1 VSGRR
6 QHEWTADTDLD
17 SLSHMVRGVLDCD
30 GVVIAVWND
39 TVSVGADGLTSEDAG
54 KLAERF
60 HPDQAAPPDRV
71 TDSEIAVDLP
81 SARSVIDEMG
91 FDSVMRSALTLTGEN
106 AGLLFFLWTDEDDR
120 ETDLTLI
127 KALVRSCESALE
139 FGRETSLSESLPEID
154 SLALHADTFP
164 ALMPAIQR
172 VVSAALGPVGVGLS
186 VYDDESGL
194 LVTAEGSFGLP
205 ASVTASYSID
215 PNDLHSNAARVF
227 ETQRPYTSNQV
238 IGDPAILQSYPI
250 AFGIEN
256 MIALPLIVSGRSTG
270 VLMVANKEDGFN
282 AADVD
287 KASALTPQISIA
299 VELARLNEAKRF
311 HFASEQVLAELSAA
325 TYDPVLDLDRFRP
338 VFRWLAAII
347 RANRL
352 EIVTDD
358 DTVLV
363 SEQPEPLTEQR
374 FETSHPCGILDGQ
387 SLRMRAVR
395 SRGRAF
401 SRAES
406 RLVNESARLLAE
418 GLARTT
424 TLRHEAELSQHRE
437 RQRIADDLH
446 SDVSQLLVSAQKA
459 LESSTELDSDA
470 GESARQAASLVHRA
484 EVALRDA
491 IFVLNSPQH
500 TLSEALTEVVS
511 AVNSHWSLEV
521 DLDVDPGVDP
531 FVSSKIT
538 GVLARATRE
547 ALMNTVKHA
556 GPATSKVTARLV
568 GQDDSHIEVD
578 IVDNGRGADPAAVT
592 KTNGHGLTAMRRR
605 VDALGGTV
613 EVEGKSGQG
622 TRVSLRIPLTR

>member
-1 VSGRR
+1 
-6 QHEWTADTDLD
+6 
-17 SLSHMVRGVLDCD
+17 
-30 GVVIAVWND
+30 
-39 TVSVGADGLTSEDAG
+39 
-54 KLAERF
+54 
-60 HPDQAAPPDRV
+60 
-71 TDSEIAVDLP
+71 
-81 SARSVIDEMG
+81 
-91 FDSVMRSALTLTGEN
+91 
-106 AGLLFFLWTDEDDR
+106 
-120 ETDLTLI
+120 
-127 KALVRSCESALE
+127 
-139 FGRETSLSESLPEID
+139 
-154 SLALHADTFP
+154 
-164 ALMPAIQR
+164 
-172 VVSAALGPVGVGLS
+172 
-186 VYDDESGL
+186 
-194 LVTAEGSFGLP
+194 
-205 ASVTASYSID
+205 
-215 PNDLHSNAARVF
+215 
-227 ETQRPYTSNQV
+227 
-238 IGDPAILQSYPI
+238 
-250 AFGIEN
+250 
-256 MIALPLIVSGRSTG
+256 
-270 VLMVANKEDGFN
+270 
-282 AADVD
+282 
-287 KASALTPQISIA
+287 
-299 VELARLNEAKRF
+299 
-311 HFASEQVLAELSAA
+311 
-325 TYDPVLDLDRFRP
+325 
-338 VFRWLAAII
+338 
-347 RANRL
+347 
-352 EIVTDD
+352 
-358 DTVLV
+358 
-363 SEQPEPLTEQR
+363 
-374 FETSHPCGILDGQ
+374 
-387 SLRMRAVR
+387 MRAVR

-459 LESSTELDSDA
+459 LESSTELEGDA

>member
-1 VSGRR
+1 MTSRR
-6 QHEWTADTDLD
+6 RHDWAADTDLD
-17 SLSHMVRGVLDCD
+17 ALCHMVRGVLDCD
-30 GVVIAVWND
+30 GVVMAVWDD
-39 TVSVGADGLTSEDAG
+39 TVAVGADGLTSEDAG
-54 KLAERF
+54 TLAERF

-71 TDSEIAVDLP
+71 TDAEIAVDLP
-81 SARSVIDEMG
+81 SARSVIEEMG
-91 FDSVMRSALTLTGEN
+91 FASVMRSALTLGGEN
-106 AGLLFFLWTDEDDR
+106 AGLLFFLWSDEADR
-120 ETDLTLI
+120 ETDQTLL

-194 LVTAEGSFGLP
+194 LVTTEGSFGLP

-238 IGDPAILQSYPI
+238 IGDPAIIQNYPI
-250 AFGIEN
+250 AFGIES

-270 VLMVANKEDGFN
+270 VLMVANKEGGFSSS
-282 AADVD
+282 DVE
-287 KASALTPQISIA
+287 KALTLTPQISIA

-325 TYDPVLDLDRFRP
+325 TYDPILDLDRFRP

-352 EIVTDD
+352 EIVTEDG
-358 DTVLV
+358 TVLMY
-363 SEQPEPLTEQR
+363 EQPEPLTEQQ
-374 FETSHPCGILDGQ
+374 FDTSHPCGILDGQ

-395 SRGRAF
+395 SRGSAF
-401 SRAES
+401 SRTES
-406 RLVNESARLLAE
+406 RLVNEAARLLAE

-446 SDVSQLLVSAQKA
+446 DDVSQLLLSAQKA
-459 LESSTELDSDA
+459 LEPSTELEGAA
-470 GESARQAASLVHRA
+470 GESARRATELVHRA
-484 EVALRDA
+484 EAALRDA
-491 IFVLNSPQH
+491 IFVLNSSQH

-521 DLDVDPGVDP
+521 KLDVDSGVDP

-538 GVLARATRE
+538 GVLARGTRE

-556 GPATSKVTARLV
+556 GPATSRVIARLV
-568 GQDDSHIEVD
+568 GQNDSHIEVD
-578 IVDNGRGADPAAVT
+578 IVDNGRGADTAAIT

-605 VDALGGTV
+605 VGALGGTV
-613 EVEGKSGQG
+613 DIDSQPGQG
-622 TRVSLRIPLTR
+622 TKVSLRIPLTR